1 MKLIDEIKNPT
12 TVMGRQ
18 SAHGD
23 MGYSLHNTPVAAPR
37 SSNLAAQVTPFPE
50 INMSKFGT
58 GRNSIQA
65 QISGN
70 DDSMSLKKDRDYIRR
85 IIQESK
91 DNQTKRA
98 NSMNGDG
105 DVDISS
111 PKEES
116 KLKWNKEQNRF
127 TKKGEGREGPSKDH
141 SQTVNYLAQQ
151 REKTALQKAY
161 ERKLI

>member
-18 SAHGD
+18 SAHVD
-23 MGYSLHNTPVAAPR
+23 MAYSLHNTPVAAPR